1 MKRVDN
7 DAEAA
12 WDRHNLSQL
21 LDFRSLTLRQKM
33 EAVEGMAD
41 VVRRFREMRGE
52 GAFYTSSVR
61 REGERADLRIEV
73 SKCRGNNRNPKSVA
87 VLTSRLIS

>member
-1 MKRVDN
+1 MKRVDY

-21 LDFRSLTLRQKM
+21 LYFRSLTLRQKM

-41 VVRRFREMRGE
+41 VVRRFWEMRAE
-52 GAFYTSSVR
+52 GGFYTSSVR
-61 REGERADLRIEV
+61 REGERADRRIEV
-73 SKCRGNNRNPKSVA
+73 SKCRGNN
-87 VLTSRLIS
+87 

>member
-1 MKRVDN
+1 MKKVDY

-12 WDRHNLSQL
+12 WDGHNLSQL
-21 LDFRSLTLRQKM
+21 LDFRSLILRQKM

-41 VVRRFREMRGE
+41 VVRRFRAMRAE

-61 REGERADLRIEV
+61 REGERADRRIEV
-73 SKCRGNNRNPKSVA
+73 SKYRGNN
-87 VLTSRLIS
+87 